1 MNVTL
6 RDKHSA
12 THGFC
17 TSAVRPMRAA
27 DTAAHAGRR
36 PARTAA
42 AGPGAGSGTTAGGP
56 PRAARDPRDPPSGQP
71 KNPMLRCATPVQFA
85 LFQPFPARAAAMSE
99 PIDLSQIAPTLK
111 AEILAEALPYIR
123 RYHGKTV
130 VIKYGGNAMTEE
142 RLKQGFARDVILLKL
157 VGINPVIVHGGGP
170 QIDHALKKIGKAG
183 TFIQGM
189 RVTDEETM
197 EVVEWVL
204 GGEVQQDIVMLI
216 NHFGGHAVGL
226 TGKDG
231 GLIHARKL
239 LMPDR
244 DNPGQYIDIGQV
256 GEVEAINPAVVK
268 ALQDDAF
275 IPVISPIGF
284 GEDGLS
290 YNINADLVA
299 GKLATVLNAEKLLM
313 MTNIP
318 GVMDKDGNL
327 LTDLSAREID
337 ALFEDGTI
345 SGGML
350 PKISSALDAAK
361 SGVKSV
367 HIVDGRIEHS
377 VLLEILTEQPF
388 GTMIRSH

>member
-1 MNVTL
+1 
-6 RDKHSA
+6 
-12 THGFC
+12 
-17 TSAVRPMRAA
+17 
-27 DTAAHAGRR
+27 
-36 PARTAA
+36 
-42 AGPGAGSGTTAGGP
+42 
-56 PRAARDPRDPPSGQP
+56 
-71 KNPMLRCATPVQFA
+71 
-85 LFQPFPARAAAMSE
+85 MSE
-99 PIDLSQIAPTLK
+99 QPDLTQIAPTLK

-123 RYHGKTV
+123 QYHGKTV

-170 QIDHALKKIGKAG
+170 QIDQALKKIGKQG

-204 GGEVQQDIVMLI
+204 GGEVQQDIVTLI
-216 NHFGGHAVGL
+216 NHFGGQAVGL

-244 DNPGQYIDIGQV
+244 DNPGQFIDIGQV
-256 GEVEAINPAVVK
+256 GEVESINPAVVK

-299 GKLATVLNAEKLLM
+299 GKIAQALRAEKLILL
-313 MTNIP
+313 TDVAGIK
-318 GVMDKDGNL
+318 DKDGNL
-327 LTDLSAREID
+327 ISTMASEEATSLIASGVINAGMIPKVECCID
-337 ALFEDGTI
+337 AL
-345 SGGML
+345 GGGV
-350 PKISSALDAAK
+350 AK
-361 SGVKSV
+361 T
-367 HIVDGRIEHS
+367 HIIDGRVKHA
-377 VLLEILTEQPF
+377 VLLEIFTTEGV
-388 GTMIRSH
+388 GTEVVRSTAAKRRTVGRIRKA

>member
-1 MNVTL
+1 MTKAVPTL
-6 RDKHSA
+6 
-12 THGFC
+12 
-17 TSAVRPMRAA
+17 A
-27 DTAAHAGRR
+27 DI
-36 PARTAA
+36 
-42 AGPGAGSGTTAGGP
+42 P
-56 PRAARDPRDPPSGQP
+56 P
-71 KNPMLRCATPVQFA
+71 L
-85 LFQPFPARAAAMSE
+85 
-99 PIDLSQIAPTLK
+99 LK

-123 RYHGKTV
+123 QYHGKTI
-130 VIKYGGNAMTEE
+130 VIKYGGNAMVEE
-142 RLKQGFARDVILLKL
+142 RLKESFARDVILLKL
-157 VGINPVIVHGGGP
+157 VGVNPVVVHGGGP
-170 QIDHALKKIGKAG
+170 QIDEALKKIGKTG

-216 NHFGGHAVGL
+216 NHFGGQAVGL

-239 LMPDR
+239 FVP
-244 DNPGQYIDIGQV
+244 NEQTPGGALIDLGFV
-256 GEVEAINPAVVK
+256 GEIEAINPAVVK

-284 GEDGLS
+284 SAEGQA

-299 GKLATVLNAEKLLM
+299 GKMAEILKAEKLVM

-318 GVMDKDGNL
+318 GVMDKAGNL
-327 LTDLSAREID
+327 LTDLTAREID
-337 ALFEDGTI
+337 ALFADGTI

-361 SGVKSV
+361 SGVNSV
-367 HIVDGRIEHS
+367 HIIDGRIEHS
-377 VLLEILTEQPF
+377 LLLEILTEQAF
-388 GTMIRSH
+388 GTMIRSR